1 MKEWMA
7 EFKKYLTNG
16 YPVLESIVFK
26 NGPRLDINRVT
37 GF

>member
-26 NGPRLDINRVT
+26 PGARLGIDRVT